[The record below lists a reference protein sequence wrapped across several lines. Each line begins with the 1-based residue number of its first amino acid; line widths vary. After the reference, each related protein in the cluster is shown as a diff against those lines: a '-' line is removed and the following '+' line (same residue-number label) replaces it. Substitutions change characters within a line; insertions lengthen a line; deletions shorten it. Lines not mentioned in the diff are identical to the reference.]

1 MDAVEVVKSSLPAPG
16 LLSLEGLDQMKNLVV
31 VRVSSKET
39 PQCPACLSSR
49 VSYHSRYD
57 RHILD
62 LPWQGRPVQI
72 RLQTRRF
79 RCRNADCQRKI
90 FAECVP
96 AIACARAHES
106 SRLRE
111 IVGVVG
117 YALGGRPAARL
128 LKQLGIDRSAD
139 TVLRRV
145 KARARDRKR
154 PPVRVLGVDDWAWRK
169 QQRYGTLLMDLE
181 QSEVIDLLPKRSA
194 DSFAAWLT
202 EHGEVEIIA
211 RDRCGL
217 YADGGRQAAP
227 AAEQVADRYH
237 LVSNLS
243 EALERDVQRLQIEA
257 RAKITKQKAA
267 DDKPGKRLTLI
278 EARRQRCRQAR
289 YERYLAVKELALQ
302 HHTQLAIAE
311 KVGVSMGTVSRWLNA
326 PDFPER
332 QLRSNRHRDQALF
345 LQKQH
350 GGLHPRLSRVH
361 YSSGRIATLLMKP
374 ESVSAEQKRYLE
386 VFLQFCPPARQLR
399 RLALQFRALL
409 RGRKVQRLTAWM
421 KAAISSGFPFL
432 AQFARALHRD
442 MGAVTMAVKTHWSN
456 GPVEGHINRLKMIK
470 RQMTRRL

>member
-1 MDAVEVVKSSLPAPG
+1 M
-16 LLSLEGLDQMKNLVV
+16 
-31 VRVSSKET
+31 
-39 PQCPACLSSR
+39 
-49 VSYHSRYD
+49 
-57 RHILD
+57 
-62 LPWQGRPVQI
+62 
-72 RLQTRRF
+72 
-79 RCRNADCQRKI
+79 
-90 FAECVP
+90 
-96 AIACARAHES
+96 
-106 SRLRE
+106 
-111 IVGVVG
+111 
-117 YALGGRPAARL
+117 
-128 LKQLGIDRSAD
+128 
-139 TVLRRV
+139 
-145 KARARDRKR
+145 
-154 PPVRVLGVDDWAWRK
+154 
-169 QQRYGTLLMDLE
+169 
-181 QSEVIDLLPKRSA
+181 IDLLPKRSA

-202 EHGEVEIIA
+202 EHGEVAIIA

-386 VFLQFCPPARQLR
+386 VFLQFC
-399 RLALQFRALL
+399 LQPVSFADWL
-409 RGRKVQRLTAWM
+409 
-421 KAAISSGFPFL
+421 SS
-432 AQFARALHRD
+432 FA
-442 MGAVTMAVKTHWSN
+442 
-456 GPVEGHINRLKMIK
+456 PC
-470 RQMTRRL
+470 

>member
-1 MDAVEVVKSSLPAPG
+1 
-16 LLSLEGLDQMKNLVV
+16 
-31 VRVSSKET
+31 
-39 PQCPACLSSR
+39 
-49 VSYHSRYD
+49 
-57 RHILD
+57 
-62 LPWQGRPVQI
+62 
-72 RLQTRRF
+72 
-79 RCRNADCQRKI
+79 
-90 FAECVP
+90 
-96 AIACARAHES
+96 
-106 SRLRE
+106 
-111 IVGVVG
+111 
-117 YALGGRPAARL
+117 L

-311 KVGVSMGTVSRWLNA
+311 KVGVSMGTVSRCSTR
-326 PDFPER
+326 PIF
-332 QLRSNRHRDQALF
+332 RSDSCEVTGTAIKLCFYR
-345 LQKQH
+345 
-350 GGLHPRLSRVH
+350 
-361 YSSGRIATLLMKP
+361 SSMVAYT
-374 ESVSAEQKRYLE
+374 
-386 VFLQFCPPARQLR
+386 
-399 RLALQFRALL
+399 RA
-409 RGRKVQRLTAWM
+409 
-421 KAAISSGFPFL
+421 
-432 AQFARALHRD
+432 
-442 MGAVTMAVKTHWSN
+442 
-456 GPVEGHINRLKMIK
+456 
-470 RQMTRRL
+470 